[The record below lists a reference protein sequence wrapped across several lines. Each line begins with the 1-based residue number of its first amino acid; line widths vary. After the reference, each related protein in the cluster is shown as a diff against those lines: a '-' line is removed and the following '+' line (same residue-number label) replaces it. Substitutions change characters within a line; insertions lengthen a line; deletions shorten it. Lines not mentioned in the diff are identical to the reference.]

1 MGSLCSK
8 ASSDNFAG
16 QGRPVGSAP
25 APAGTASVPK
35 TVKAA
40 APKVGGPP
48 RTLGGGASAGQ
59 AGGAADDAR
68 SKAAAAAEVCL
79 DYSPPLCRPTTLL
92 RRPATPSNPA
102 AFAILPRLIPASV
115 SSRPRLT
122 HSQARAQASKPT
134 GKLGA
139 KLEAQKKMTRN
150 EALQAASSDE
160 QRARDLD
167 ASASAL
173 RHD

>member
-16 QGRPVGSAP
+16 AGRPLGSAP
-25 APAGTASVPK
+25 APAGTSSVPK
-35 TVKAA
+35 TV
-40 APKVGGPP
+40 KVGGPP
-48 RTLGGGASAGQ
+48 RTLGGGPGASPHGES
-59 AGGAADDAR
+59 ADGLIDAR
-68 SKAAAAAEVCL
+68 SRAAAAAE
-79 DYSPPLCRPTTLL
+79 
-92 RRPATPSNPA
+92 
-102 AFAILPRLIPASV
+102 
-115 SSRPRLT
+115 
-122 HSQARAQASKPT
+122 ARAQAAKPS

-139 KLEAQKKMTRN
+139 KLEAQKKMSRT

-160 QRARDLD
+160 QRARDID